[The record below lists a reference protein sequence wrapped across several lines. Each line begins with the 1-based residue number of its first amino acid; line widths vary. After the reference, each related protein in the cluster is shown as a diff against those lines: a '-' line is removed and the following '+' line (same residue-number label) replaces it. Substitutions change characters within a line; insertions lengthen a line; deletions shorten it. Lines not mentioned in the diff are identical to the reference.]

1 MVLNEKRVLTVVSGA
16 SRGIGKEIA
25 IQVSKRVAPNSVF
38 LLTARNEATLL
49 QIKQGILNSSE
60 KAQVWIV
67 VCDMG
72 SFNDDAINTFTE
84 VLEEIKG
91 TGPFDSAFIF
101 HNCGTVG
108 DVSKRCTE
116 LSNPDQWHNFL
127 SVNLVAMVQ
136 FNNLL
141 LKTITQEVAKERFI
155 VNITSLVAIQGFP
168 SLTQYSVGKAAREA
182 FFRGL
187 AVEDDSIKVFNYA
200 PGPVET
206 AMHDVIAKQSF
217 DEGIRAVFSQNTS
230 LTHDAHR
237 ACLTTTQTVE
247 KMLKH
252 LEENKFQSGARI
264 DYFDDEM

>member
-1 MVLNEKRVLTVVSGA
+1 MVLNGKRVLTVVSGA

-25 IQVSKRVAPNSVF
+25 VQVSKRVAPNSVF

-49 QIKQGILNSSE
+49 QIKQGILDSSE

-72 SFNDDAINTFTE
+72 SFNDDAINTFKE
-84 VLEEIKG
+84 VLEEIKE
-91 TGPFDSAFIF
+91 TVHSTALSF
-101 HNCGTVG
+101 HI
-108 DVSKRCTE
+108 
-116 LSNPDQWHNFL
+116 
-127 SVNLVAMVQ
+127 LVVA
-136 FNNLL
+136 
-141 LKTITQEVAKERFI
+141 VAKERFV

-187 AVEDDSIKVFNYA
+187 AVEDQTVKVFNYA
-200 PGPVET
+200 PGPVDT
-206 AMHDVIAKQSF
+206 AMHDVVAKQSF

-237 ACLTTTQTVE
+237 SCLTPTQTVE

-252 LEENKFQSGARI
+252 TRVRTIPQVCAPELIILMMKSDI
-264 DYFDDEM
+264 KYFIISVFKEIIL